1 MARAKRMRRTLITT
15 GLLLG
20 GLALAACGSSGP
32 GVQARQT
39 GDTTATTA
47 PETTTTTAAPATTA
61 APTTTAPPVT
71 TPPTP
76 AQPPCTP
83 EALAAAYSPKYGNPA
98 GLKVQ
103 QCEAGWA
110 TSSEPH
116 GYSPPTFTLYQAQG
130 DHWVALNHS
139 AAKLCEG
146 YGVPPQ
152 VAPKIGCD
160 T

>member
-47 PETTTTTAAPATTA
+47 PETTTTTAPPATTA
-61 APTTTAPPVT
+61 APATTAPPAT
-71 TPPTP
+71 AAAPSEL
-76 AQPPCTP
+76 PCTT
-83 EALAAAYSPKYGNPA
+83 EALGAAFTAAGHGSVA
-98 GLKVQ
+98 GLNVQ
-103 QCEAGWA
+103 KCVSGWA
-110 TSSEPH
+110 TSSESH
-116 GYSPPTFTLYQAQG
+116 GYSPPTFTLYRAEG
-130 DHWVALNHS
+130 DHWVAVNHS

-146 YGVPPQ
+146 QGVPPE
-152 VAPKIGCD
+152 VAPLIGCD